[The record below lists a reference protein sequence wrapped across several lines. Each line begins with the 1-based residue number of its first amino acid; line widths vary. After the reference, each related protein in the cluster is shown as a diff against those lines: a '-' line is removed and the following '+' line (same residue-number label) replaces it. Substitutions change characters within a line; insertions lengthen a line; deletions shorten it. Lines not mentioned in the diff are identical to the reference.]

1 MINTRLSFLLLLTT
15 FFVGCS
21 NMPTN
26 SQNKAVFQDQLST
39 LMLDYAS
46 IENLQADEL
55 KTVFNSVKEK
65 FLKEEKSD
73 DRIRYILLLVLPE
86 QEFYDR
92 NAALS
97 LLNEWPNI
105 EQQPTS
111 IIAFRSILIK
121 RLAEEKRIHDI
132 VNNLSRQLRHEKQQ
146 TDTLQKKIND
156 IKDMEKKLIRRN
168 IQDNINGH

>member
-1 MINTRLSFLLLLTT
+1 MTNTKLSFILLLTASL
-15 FFVGCS
+15 VGCS

-26 SQNKAVFQDQLST
+26 PQDKKVFQVQLST

-46 IENLQADEL
+46 TENMQADEL
-55 KTVFNSVKEK
+55 KTLFNSVKEK
-65 FLKEEKSD
+65 FLNNKMDE
-73 DRIRYILLLVLPE
+73 DRIRYILLLALPE
-86 QEFYDR
+86 QEFYDS

-97 LLNEWPNI
+97 LLKEWPNI